1 MPTPGRQ
8 PPAYRIE
15 VPAFSGPLDLLLHLI
30 EREELDVTAI
40 SLARVTE
47 QYLAQVEQLRRDKIE
62 HLIDFLVIGA
72 RLLVIKSR
80 ALLPQSP
87 SLIPAEEEEEDPAQ
101 ALIRQLRLYRRY
113 KAAAGWLRAREEA
126 GLRTYVRV
134 APPPRLESKLD
145 LTDITLANL
154 TRALEDVLS
163 RAETMQESVEVI
175 QPRRFTI
182 ERQLRYLRKRL
193 SQAGTLGFRELLSE
207 TPTRVEI
214 AVTLLALLEL
224 IKRREITVAQPTLFG
239 PIEVH
244 AAALEHGEPERQE

>member
-1 MPTPGRQ
+1 MPAPGRQ
-8 PPAYRIE
+8 PPDYRIE

-40 SLARVTE
+40 SLALVTE
-47 QYLAQVEQLRRDKIE
+47 QYLEQVEQLRRDKIE
-62 HLIDFLVIGA
+62 QLIDFLVIGA

-87 SLIPAEEEEEDPAQ
+87 SLLPSEDEEEDPAQ

-113 KAAAGWLRAREEA
+113 KSAAAWLRAREED
-126 GLRTYVRV
+126 GLRTYLRV

-145 LTDITLANL
+145 LTGITLEHL
-154 TRALEDVLS
+154 MHALEDVLT
-163 RAETMQESVEVI
+163 RAETMQESVEVV

-182 ERQLRYLRKRL
+182 ERQLQYLRTRL
-193 SQAGTLGFRELLSE
+193 KQGGTLGFRDLLS
-207 TPTRVEI
+207 TAPTRVEV

-224 IKRREITVAQPTLFG
+224 IKRREITVTQPTLFG
-239 PIEVH
+239 PIVVH
-244 AAALEHGEPERQE
+244 GVALGSGAPERRE